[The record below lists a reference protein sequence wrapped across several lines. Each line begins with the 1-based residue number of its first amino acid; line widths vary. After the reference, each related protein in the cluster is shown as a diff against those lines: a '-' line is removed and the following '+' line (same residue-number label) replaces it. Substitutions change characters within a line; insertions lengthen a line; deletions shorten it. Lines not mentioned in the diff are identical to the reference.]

1 MYTYVHHNRILISTS
16 CRRILHLS
24 FFPSNS
30 NRVYESQE
38 DNQGSSDRYVNLL
51 KICHQFRMIKS
62 QWPLEAIF
70 GHQSC
75 CPEKISFLSASDRQN
90 RQEDSNLRSMTK
102 LESSNPC
109 VRSSSASTRRR
120 EMPQQKDPYPGRS
133 PLQCHTITWNSFHQ
147 FSLPRA
153 FNYSCDWSPVTGCP
167 LESYIPGCYRRYMK
181 HTMVARD
188 AFDQN
193 YPAET
198 YKTTL
203 ENALMLP

>member
-1 MYTYVHHNRILISTS
+1 V
-16 CRRILHLS
+16 
-24 FFPSNS
+24 
-30 NRVYESQE
+30 
-38 DNQGSSDRYVNLL
+38 
-51 KICHQFRMIKS
+51 
-62 QWPLEAIF
+62 
-70 GHQSC
+70 HQSC
-75 CPEKISFLSASDRQN
+75 CPEKITGSFLSASDRQN

-133 PLQCHTITWNSFHQ
+133 PLQCHTITWNAFHQ
-147 FSLPRA
+147 FSLPHA
-153 FNYSCDWSPVTGCP
+153 FNYSCDWSSVTGCP

-198 YKTTL
+198 YKTTRKRL
-203 ENALMLP
+203 DAPINCRFLRPPLLLRSIDPLSFNRNVHFISRLPCSSCRSAAKVEGNRWSESRSALPTI